1 MIHFK
6 GFSRTAGRT
15 LAQALRLAG
24 KQGQPKASTGHLLMA
39 ILMQTSDPAAS
50 FLRAR
55 RITAAQV
62 ELRLQGLGQGRSL
75 HLKAGDLLP
84 ETQKALDY
92 ALLGARAAQRKEA
105 DNEHLLCAML
115 EDPACTA
122 SVWLRELGLELTETA
137 RDCRR
142 MSGQLVLPASTRP
155 LGYNTRNARS
165 SDKYGRDLTRLA
177 AEHRLDPVLCREAE
191 LDRMIQILCRRQKN
205 NPCLIGEPGVGKTA
219 LAEALAQR
227 IAEGKVPQNLQ
238 GKRLLSLD
246 MALMVAGTKY
256 RGDFE
261 ERFRNLLEELIR
273 EQNTILFIDEI
284 HVVVGAGA
292 AEGAIDAASIL
303 KPLLARGELQLIGAT
318 TQEEYRRCIQ
328 KDAALERRF
337 GKVTVEEPTPSNAV
351 KILQGLAANYERYH
365 GVTLPPQTIQAAVEL
380 SVRYLPGR
388 FLPDKAVDLLDEAS
402 AGVRIR
408 AGTDR
413 SRPQIVAPEDVAEV
427 VSRASGVPVSRVN
440 EEQRERLVRLEQRMA
455 ERVVGQSQAVQAVA
469 GAVRRSR
476 TGLRA
481 EGCPMG
487 AMLFLGPTGVGKT
500 HLARVLAESWFGSPR
515 ALLRFDMSEY
525 MEAHTVA
532 RLIGAPPGY
541 VGHEEGGQL
550 TEAVRRRPYSVVLFD
565 EIEKAHSDLQ
575 NILLQILE
583 DGQLT
588 DAAGRKT
595 NFSNCIIL
603 LTSNLGARQL
613 TGQGAPLGFGRQE
626 AALERQKQLAI
637 AEAKAYFRPE
647 LLGRLD
653 EVVVFHP
660 LEQKDLTAI
669 AEQLLNQL
677 EQRAAKNGYCLHH
690 APELPAALAKQA
702 KSPYGARELRRTVVR
717 AVEQALADRIA
728 SGEAMP
734 GASFTACLQN
744 EQVVLE
750 ADNAVALH

>member
-1 MIHFK
+1 M
-6 GFSRTAGRT
+6 
-15 LAQALRLAG
+15 
-24 KQGQPKASTGHLLMA
+24 
-39 ILMQTSDPAAS
+39 
-50 FLRAR
+50 
-55 RITAAQV
+55 
-62 ELRLQGLGQGRSL
+62 
-75 HLKAGDLLP
+75 
-84 ETQKALDY
+84 
-92 ALLGARAAQRKEA
+92 
-105 DNEHLLCAML
+105 
-115 EDPACTA
+115 
-122 SVWLRELGLELTETA
+122 
-137 RDCRR
+137 
-142 MSGQLVLPASTRP
+142 
-155 LGYNTRNARS
+155 
-165 SDKYGRDLTRLA
+165 
-177 AEHRLDPVLCREAE
+177 
-191 LDRMIQILCRRQKN
+191 
-205 NPCLIGEPGVGKTA
+205 
-219 LAEALAQR
+219 
-227 IAEGKVPQNLQ
+227 
-238 GKRLLSLD
+238 
-246 MALMVAGTKY
+246 
-256 RGDFE
+256 
-261 ERFRNLLEELIR
+261 
-273 EQNTILFIDEI
+273 
-284 HVVVGAGA
+284 VVGAGA

-337 GKVTVEEPTPSNAV
+337 GKVTVEEPTPSNAA

-750 ADNAVALH
+750 ADNAVTLH